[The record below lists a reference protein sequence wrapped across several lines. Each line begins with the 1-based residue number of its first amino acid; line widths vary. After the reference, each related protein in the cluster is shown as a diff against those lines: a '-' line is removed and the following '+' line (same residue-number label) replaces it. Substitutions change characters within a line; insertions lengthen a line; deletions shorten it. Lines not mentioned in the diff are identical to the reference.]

1 MRDSD
6 YSHPNHLLAALMAPA
21 SEHLL
26 SGLEM
31 VSPKFGDVLYE
42 SESRIC

>member
-6 YSHPNHLLAALMAPA
+6 YSHPNHLLAALMGAG
-21 SEHLL
+21 SERLL

-31 VSPKFGDVLYE
+31 VTLKFGDCSDGVA
-42 SESRIC
+42 